1 MQINDNI
8 YQEIKDDLE
17 EASFLINKSGEEKKV
32 HKLIMSALMKLAKN
46 EDITQEKPI
55 SEVSEINKV
64 ARRLKLWTK
73 KPDQMNTRILTA
85 YLKLESK
92 EGKVTEQRLK
102 QEISEDSSFDSNFT
116 QMRIIADRNHGKVFS
131 INNGEVKI
139 WEPIKQYVDT
149 FKENLRL

>member
-1 MQINDNI
+1 MQINDNV

-55 SEVSEINKV
+55 SEISEINKV
-64 ARRLKLWTK
+64 ARRLKLWTN

-85 YLKLESK
+85 YLKLESE

-131 INNGEVKI
+131 INNGEVEI

-149 FKENLRL
+149 FKENLGL